1 MQSRIKTGDL
11 VRLRWE
17 YAFTDDERAM
27 VGVVL
32 RVRDASAMIM
42 WDPARGAEEEG
53 IGDVEVFDETR

>member
-17 YAFTDDERAM
+17 SAFTDDERAM

-32 RVRDASAMIM
+32 KVRDASAMIV
-42 WDPARGAEEEG
+42 WAPDTCVVREG
-53 IGDVEVFDETR
+53 IGDVEVFDEPR

>member
-1 MQSRIKTGDL
+1 MQSGIKTGDL

-17 YAFTDDERAM
+17 SAFTDDERAM

-42 WDPARGAEEEG
+42 WDPTRGAEEEG

>member
-17 YAFTDDERAM
+17 SAFTDDERAM

-32 RVRDASAMIM
+32 RVRDASAMFM

-53 IGDVEVFDETR
+53 IGDIEVFDETR

>member
-1 MQSRIKTGDL
+1 MQSRIKAGDL

-17 YAFTDDERAM
+17 SAFTDDERAM

-42 WDPARGAEEEG
+42 WAPDTWVEEEG
-53 IGDVEVFDETR
+53 IGDVEVFDEAR